1 MGSRSRIRD
10 CVAVGENSRMMLQLN
25 PSMPVKTPQGV
36 AMAIGWIDYGPEHDL
51 IWIVIDDNT
60 RECWCVGNRD
70 IRFGSNETYGRK
82 IPRDK

>member
-1 MGSRSRIRD
+1 
-10 CVAVGENSRMMLQLN
+10 
-25 PSMPVKTPQGV
+25 
-36 AMAIGWIDYGPEHDL
+36 MAIGWIDYGPEHDL
-51 IWIVIDDNT
+51 IWIVIDDAT